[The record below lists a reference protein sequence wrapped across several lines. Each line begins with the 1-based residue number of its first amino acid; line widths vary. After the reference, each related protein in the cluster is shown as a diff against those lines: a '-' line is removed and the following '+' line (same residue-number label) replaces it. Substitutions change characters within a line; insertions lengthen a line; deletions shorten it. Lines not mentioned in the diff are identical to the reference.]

1 MRLFTKL
8 YINYYTFIFNV
19 FIWALSLRGTKQ
31 SQAKLSM
38 RLLRL
43 KKSRNDETQTATKLV
58 YIKSSLF
65 FLFIPFIGFSQAYK
79 NVKDTS
85 ALKTKIESMSKATNS
100 IESDFTQ
107 EKNLSMLSEK
117 IISKG
122 YFVFKKDNLLRWE
135 YNSPS
140 KYLIVINKEKI
151 MIKDEKKTSKYD
163 MNSNKVFKEINDI
176 MLSCVQGTIFKSKKF
191 KTQYFEN
198 EKFYKLELLPQDKNM
213 KNSFKKIN
221 LYFDKNVTS
230 VAKLEMIESSDDSTL
245 LDFSNKKL
253 NAPVA
258 ETLFIL
264 K

>member
-1 MRLFTKL
+1 MR
-8 YINYYTFIFNV
+8 YSIIC
-19 FIWALSLRGTKQ
+19 
-31 SQAKLSM
+31 
-38 RLLRL
+38 LLL
-43 KKSRNDETQTATKLV
+43 
-58 YIKSSLF
+58 
-65 FLFIPFIGFSQAYK
+65 IPFIGFTQSFK
-79 NVKDTS
+79 DVKDTT
-85 ALKTKIESMSKATNS
+85 ALKLKIESMSKTTNS
-100 IESDFTQ
+100 IESDFIQ

-122 YFVFKKDNLLRWE
+122 HFVFKKDNLLRWE
-135 YNSPS
+135 YASPS

-191 KTQYFEN
+191 KTNYFEN
-198 EKFYKLELLPQDKNM
+198 DKFYKLELLPQEKNM
-213 KNSFKKIN
+213 KNAFKKIN
-221 LYFDKNVTS
+221 LFFDKNVTS
-230 VAKLEMIESSDDSTL
+230 VAKLEMIESSDDKTL
-245 LDFSNKKL
+245 LDFSNKKI